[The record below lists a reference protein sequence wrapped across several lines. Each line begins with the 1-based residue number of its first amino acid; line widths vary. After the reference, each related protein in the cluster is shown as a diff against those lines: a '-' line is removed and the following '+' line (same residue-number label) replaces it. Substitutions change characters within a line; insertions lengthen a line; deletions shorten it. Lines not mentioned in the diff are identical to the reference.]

1 MMKWIEAR
9 GELPVRYRSIFD
21 IIGPSMVGPSSS
33 HTAGANRIG
42 QLANQIFGEVPEQ
55 VKITFYGS
63 FAETYQGHGTDRA
76 VIAGLLGMKTDDL
89 RIRDSLDIAASSN
102 VHISIDT
109 AQAEGVHPN
118 CVRIELKN
126 VKKNL
131 NIVGISTGGGSIE
144 IIELNGYDIRF
155 SGSFPTILIEH
166 IDQIGMIHYVT
177 SILKE
182 HGINVSHME
191 VDRHHRNGAA
201 ITVIEMDQMVSEQV
215 IEELKKE
222 KAIVMVKILE
232 VV

>member
-1 MMKWIEAR
+1 M
-9 GELPVRYRSIFD
+9 RYRSIFD

-42 QLANQIFGEVPEQ
+42 QMAYQIFGEIPER

-76 VIAGLLGMKTDDL
+76 VVAGLLGMKTDDL
-89 RIRDSLDIAASSN
+89 RIRDSLEIAESLN
-102 VHISIDT
+102 VRISFAT

-118 CVRIELKN
+118 CLRMELKN
-126 VKKNL
+126 TKKNL

-155 SGSFPTILIEH
+155 SGAFPTLLIEH
-166 IDQIGMIHYVT
+166 IDQIGMIQYVT
-177 SILKE
+177 NILKQN
-182 HGINVSHME
+182 GINVSHME
-191 VDRHHRNGAA
+191 VDRHQRNGAA
-201 ITVIEMDQMVSEQV
+201 ITVIEMDQPASEQV

-222 KAIVMVKILE
+222 KAIIMAKKLE
-232 VV
+232 GV